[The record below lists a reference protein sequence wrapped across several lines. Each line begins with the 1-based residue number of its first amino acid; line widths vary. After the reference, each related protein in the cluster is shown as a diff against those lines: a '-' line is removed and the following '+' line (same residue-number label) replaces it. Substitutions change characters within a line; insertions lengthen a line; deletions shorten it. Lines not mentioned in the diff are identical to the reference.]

1 MCLSFVTDMKQ
12 PASALFWRRRKWNA
26 HDCAQVVCK
35 TKPKSRASCLWSF
48 ISAQAEDGCVCYCLT
63 DLPSVLSQVMRVSC
77 VCSAR
82 IGGRCGSGS
91 GSGQSLCVSRT
102 WPCSMTSSIIQLL
115 FIEAFNLHKPWNSS
129 LWWKIHD
136 TWPDTFLITPLCPLV
151 SLLMLLCWTTERFK
165 NVTVIHYYN

>member
-1 MCLSFVTDMKQ
+1 MIVRRLCAKQ
-12 PASALFWRRRKWNA
+12 NPRVS
-26 HDCAQVVCK
+26 
-35 TKPKSRASCLWSF
+35 ASCLCSF
-48 ISAQAEDGCVCYCLT
+48 ISAPAQDGWVRYCLT

-82 IGGRCGSGS
+82 IGSRCGSS
-91 GSGQSLCVSRT
+91 YGQSLCVSRT

-151 SLLMLLCWTTERFK
+151 WRLMLLYWTVEQFK
-165 NVTVIHYYN
+165 NLTVIHYYN